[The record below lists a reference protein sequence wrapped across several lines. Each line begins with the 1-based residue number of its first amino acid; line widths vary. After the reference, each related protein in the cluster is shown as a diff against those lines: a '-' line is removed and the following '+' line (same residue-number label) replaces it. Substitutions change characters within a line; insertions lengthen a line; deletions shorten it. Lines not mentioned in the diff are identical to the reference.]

1 MSNDSLIVISHY
13 AKRGDFHLK
22 RLLSEVSR
30 VTKSIL
36 VVINSDFVNCESEE
50 IFEGYSTLVRPNL
63 GMNIGGWNA
72 AFHRYPNYGYYI
84 FLQDECSLL
93 RHDFLDAYKRKL
105 NNPNIGIVG
114 ESINFKWDK
123 SWRDM
128 LLSPLNYSTDI
139 VLGSRKI
146 SRVENYVNLLHT
158 WKIEPGFGGRHLRA
172 LVWGIKGETLIR
184 LEGFPIGE
192 TKEQCIASEIAV
204 SKKIEQLGLRV
215 CQMDENPFTFFRH
228 EEWRADG
235 FSKL

>member
-1 MSNDSLIVISHY
+1 MSSDALIVISHY
-13 AKRGDFHLK
+13 AKRGDYHLK
-22 RLLSEVSR
+22 KLLSEVSQ

-36 VVINSDFVNCESEE
+36 VVINADFVNSESEGF
-50 IFEGYSTLVRPNL
+50 FEGYPALLRPNL

-72 AFHRYPNYGYYI
+72 AFHRHPNYEHYV

-93 RHDFLDAYKRKL
+93 RRDFLDAYKRKL
-105 NNPNIGIVG
+105 NDPDIGMVG

-128 LLSPLNYSTDI
+128 FLSPLNYSTDI

-146 SRVENYVNLLHT
+146 SRVENYLNLLHT

-172 LVWGIKGETLIR
+172 LAWGIKGETLIR
-184 LEGFPIGE
+184 LEEFPIGE

-215 CQMDENPFTFFRH
+215 CQIDESPFTFFRH
-228 EEWRADG
+228 DEWRADG
-235 FSKL
+235 SSKL